1 MEFILTHSLRTLVK
15 DGNLDAL
22 ELLGYTSN
30 PNIVVS
36 SLTLAKGEVKIGESL
51 EFEVT
56 IEAKEDVN
64 LMVDY
69 LLYFRNKKGLLS
81 AKVHKLKRLKM
92 KNGEMVTLKK
102 KHPFR
107 ANMTTRQFYV
117 GEHRVALQIN
127 GGGFDEVGFLL
138 KIGRVFSHENTVKWE
153 HVKQSQSNYLI

>member
-92 KNGEMVTLKK
+92 KKGDRITLKK
-102 KHPFR
+102 RHLFR
-107 ANMTTRQFYV
+107 ANMSTRKFYI
-117 GEHRVALQIN
+117 GEHKIALQIN
-127 GGGFDEVGFLL
+127 GGGVMRLGF
-138 KIGRVFSHENTVKWE
+138 
-153 HVKQSQSNYLI
+153 Y